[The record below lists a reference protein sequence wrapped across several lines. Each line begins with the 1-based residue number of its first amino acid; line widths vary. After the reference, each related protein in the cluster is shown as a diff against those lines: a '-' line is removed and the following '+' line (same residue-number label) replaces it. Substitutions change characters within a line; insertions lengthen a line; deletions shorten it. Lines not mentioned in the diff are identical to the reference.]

1 METNSSS
8 EQNLSEG
15 VTNESLEDIAQ
26 EESRKSSGNS
36 HVSVSISSSENY
48 TAGNNS
54 SVKNKESPFM
64 RVKSILEI
72 PKAFIFEDIKPYIQA
87 NSLAEV
93 LRNPPKLPSFLL
105 GFAGTLL
112 IGLAVLRKKDKTKK

>member
-1 METNSSS
+1 ME
-8 EQNLSEG
+8 
-15 VTNESLEDIAQ
+15 I
-26 EESRKSSGNS
+26 
-36 HVSVSISSSENY
+36 
-48 TAGNNS
+48 
-54 SVKNKESPFM
+54 
-64 RVKSILEI
+64 KSILEN

-112 IGLAVLRKKDKTKK
+112 IGFVVLRKKK